1 MRIVI
6 LLLTGLCLALAASAQ
21 ENPVSYSDI
30 SHSSPFE
37 KKVLDDHF
45 LHQKSDLFLLFMAN
59 GNLLKEADVDG
70 ARTRFYTHL
79 STIGTEKARKNEK
92 KIKLIY
98 DDVHK
103 AFLSKYE
110 MKNRFE
116 DIFYNG
122 YYNCVS
128 ASALYGLAFQHFNIP
143 FTIKEEPTHVYLIA
157 FPGAEQIMVETTT
170 PVNGFRTI
178 DPQFKQNY
186 VKVLRDQKVISA
198 QEFAGT
204 NTDALFNKFYF
215 GEQENITLAQL
226 VGLQYFNDA
235 LYLAEQEKYLEA
247 ISQAEKAYL
256 FYPSKRMAYTL
267 MSMAHEAFKRRSAR
281 DSVHAA
287 CLAKLSRFKKF
298 GITPEM
304 IQGEFLRVT
313 SDLLLSKGETEKMKA
328 YYTQLHKNLQDE
340 TLRDEIS
347 FIYHYENGRIL
358 YNQARFRESIPFFQQ
373 CLTLKPKHQE
383 TNGIFISAITQSL
396 RNQSNSEALKILEQF
411 TVQHPPLLENNIF
424 NEMLG
429 NTYAREM
436 QIAFESGRPVEGE
449 KYRNVFEAFFKAH
462 NEVNYDTYLVGRA
475 YSAAAVYYFRKGQS
489 SKAKTIINKGLELSP
504 NNYELE
510 SRKRMIQ

>member
-1 MRIVI
+1 M
-6 LLLTGLCLALAASAQ
+6 LLLTGLWLALAASAQ
-21 ENPVSYSDI
+21 ENPVTYSDV
-30 SHSSPFE
+30 SHASPFE

-59 GNLLKEADVDG
+59 GNLLKDADIDG

-79 STIGTEKARKNEK
+79 DQIGTEKARKNDK

-103 AFLSKYE
+103 AFLNKYE
-110 MKNRFE
+110 MKNHFE

-157 FPGAEQIMVETTT
+157 FPDAERIMVETTT
-170 PVNGFRTI
+170 PVNAFRTI

-198 QEFAGT
+198 QEFAGAS
-204 NTDALFNKFYF
+204 TDMLFDKFYF
-215 GEQENITLAQL
+215 GEQENITLSQL

-235 LYLAEQEKYLEA
+235 LYHAEQEKYQEA
-247 ISQAEKAYL
+247 ATQVEKAYL

-267 MSMAHEAFKRRSAR
+267 MALMHEAFKKRADK
-281 DSVHAA
+281 DSVHAVY
-287 CLAKLSRFKKF
+287 LAKLSRFKKY
-298 GITPEM
+298 GIMPEM
-304 IQGEFLRVT
+304 IQGEFIRVVNE
-313 SDLLLSKGETEKMKA
+313 LLLNKGETEKMKA

-340 TLRDEIS
+340 TLRAEIS
-347 FIYHYENGRIL
+347 FIYHFENGRIL

-373 CLTLKPKHQE
+373 CLTIKPRHQE
-383 TNGIFISAITQSL
+383 TNSIFISAITQSL
-396 RNQSNSEALKILEQF
+396 RNLSNSEVLKTLEQY
-411 TVQHPPLLENNIF
+411 TVQHPPLLQNNIF

-429 NTYAREM
+429 NVYAREM
-436 QIAFESGRPVEGE
+436 QTLFEEGKPAEGE
-449 KYRNVFEAFFKAH
+449 KYRNVFEEFFKAH
-462 NEVNYDTYLVGRA
+462 NEAHYDVYLIGRA
-475 YSAAAVYYFRKGQS
+475 YSAAAVYYFKKGQS
-489 SKAKTIINKGLELSP
+489 SKAKVIINKGLELSP
-504 NNYELE
+504 DNYELE
-510 SRKRMIQ
+510 SRKRMIN